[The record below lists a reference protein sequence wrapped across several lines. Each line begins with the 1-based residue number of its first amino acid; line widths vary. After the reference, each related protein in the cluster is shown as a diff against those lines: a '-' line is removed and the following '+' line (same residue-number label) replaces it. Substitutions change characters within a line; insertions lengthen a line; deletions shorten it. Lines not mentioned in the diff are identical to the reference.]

1 MHCHFPLNVKIK
13 LEDNFPLICTF
24 LNYDDSEGWSSLLT
38 LFTTSRNY
46 FNTAYLFL
54 RISEAYP
61 NTSENYFDILTLS
74 INPWNLI
81 SLNFWNSLLYKFLK
95 LNLYKLL
102 KLIFNTSQFL
112 NFNRTWERPAYL
124 KDPEYLTTKP
134 LLRICLTV
142 VVLLYGELD
151 YLVS

>member
-1 MHCHFPLNVKIK
+1 MTLRAEALFWLFLQF
-13 LEDNFPLICTF
+13 LEII
-24 LNYDDSEGWSSLLT
+24 LT
-38 LFTTSRNY
+38 LHTY
-46 FNTAYLFL
+46 FYEFL
-54 RISEAYP
+54 KLIL
-61 NTSENYFDILTLS
+61 TLMKIILTLLTLS
-74 INPWNLI
+74 INLWSLI